1 LEIDCETCFTLFNR
15 TPTSRFTPP
24 KTTEEIRKSIYEFQN
39 QLDQEERQM
48 IEERKQRTAAANASP
63 APPLRPI
70 ILPEQ
75 LAPCPSPPSP
85 LPTEEKLEIVI
96 DPVEYEAYKQKRRA
110 EKKEKQ
116 LLRALNTDGFET
128 PTSLSSPSS
137 NPVTPTVT
145 NRKTLSSMNVDSPKS
160 GNGLKNPLVWALNSG
175 SFFFKAQPKP
185 LRPQLQQFM

>member
-1 LEIDCETCFTLFNR
+1 ML
-15 TPTSRFTPP
+15 
-24 KTTEEIRKSIYEFQN
+24 
-39 QLDQEERQM
+39 
-48 IEERKQRTAAANASP
+48 EERKQRTAAAAAATP

-75 LAPCPSPPSP
+75 LDPCPCPSP
-85 LPTEEKLEIVI
+85 LPVQLEIVI

-116 LLRALNTDGFET
+116 LLRALNTDGFDT
-128 PTSLSSPSS
+128 PTSHSS
-137 NPVTPTVT
+137 NPVTPITMS
-145 NRKTLSSMNVDSPKS
+145 RKTLTPKSTMDMDSPKGGS
-160 GNGLKNPLVWALNSG
+160 GLKNPLVWALNSG